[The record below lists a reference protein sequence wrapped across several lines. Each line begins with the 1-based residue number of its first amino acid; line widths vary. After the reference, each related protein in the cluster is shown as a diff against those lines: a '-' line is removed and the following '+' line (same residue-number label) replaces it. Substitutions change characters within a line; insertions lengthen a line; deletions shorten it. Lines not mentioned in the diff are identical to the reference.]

1 MGFSSLTETASK
13 SDVGSGLSAPNSN
26 RPVRWPPGP
35 PMTLGNNAA
44 KEARQQHAWAGFLL
58 RAIFPSGATYA
69 IVGEAENGLPIVVRR
84 RFSHWA
90 PDTMRFKQMDMAE
103 PLIASLATHHS
114 AKTAVKGKSPL
125 AAKAR
130 PIETCVVSAEQK

>member
-1 MGFSSLTETASK
+1 MPPRSPPVTRMG
-13 SDVGSGLSAPNSN
+13 GLPIE
-26 RPVRWPPGP
+26 
-35 PMTLGNNAA
+35 GN
-44 KEARQQHAWAGFLL
+44 L
-58 RAIFPSGATYA
+58 PSGATHE
-69 IVGEAENGLPIVVRR
+69 IVGEAENGLPIGVRR

-103 PLIASLATHHS
+103 PLIALLAIHHS

>member
-1 MGFSSLTETASK
+1 MCFSSLTETASK

-58 RAIFPSGATYA
+58 AATFLGA
-69 IVGEAENGLPIVVRR
+69 
-84 RFSHWA
+84 FSHQA
-90 PDTMRFKQMDMAE
+90 LVGAKQ
-103 PLIASLATHHS
+103 
-114 AKTAVKGKSPL
+114 
-125 AAKAR
+125 AKAYAR
-130 PIETCVVSAEQK
+130 KNGIRWRVVQGK

>member
-1 MGFSSLTETASK
+1 MATRTADDASATMPPRSPPVTRMG
-13 SDVGSGLSAPNSN
+13 GLPIE
-26 RPVRWPPGP
+26 
-35 PMTLGNNAA
+35 GN
-44 KEARQQHAWAGFLL
+44 L
-58 RAIFPSGATYA
+58 PSGATYE

-103 PLIASLATHHS
+103 PLIALLATHHS

-125 AAKAR
+125 AARAR
-130 PIETCVVSAEQK
+130 PIETCVDSAEQK